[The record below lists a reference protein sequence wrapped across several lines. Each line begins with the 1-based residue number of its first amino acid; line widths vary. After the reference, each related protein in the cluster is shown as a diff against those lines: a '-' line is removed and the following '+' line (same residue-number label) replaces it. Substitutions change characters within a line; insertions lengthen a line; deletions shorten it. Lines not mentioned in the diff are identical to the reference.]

1 MTVGFNPVTDQF
13 PAAVLWD
20 MDGTLVDS
28 EPYWM
33 TAQTALIESYGG
45 TWTHEEALDLV
56 GSGLW
61 RTARTMQAKG
71 VEMGEDAIVS
81 LLSERVMEQISVA
94 VPWRPG
100 ARELL
105 LELREAGI
113 RTALVTMSIRR
124 MAEHVRSFIPFDGFD
139 LVVSGDDVVN
149 AKPHPEAYLTA
160 AAHFGAAP
168 HDCVAIEDSVAGTA
182 SAVAAGVVTIGVP
195 HYLAL
200 DASGADVLWPTL
212 AGRHLGDLVRV
223 LSDSRMPVSPSSE
236 SPLS

>member
-1 MTVGFNPVTDQF
+1 MTEQK

-20 MDGTLVDS
+20 MDGTLVDT

-45 TWTHEEALDLV
+45 SWTHEEALDLV

-61 RTARTMQAKG
+61 RTARAMQAKG
-71 VEMGEDAIVS
+71 VEMGEDAIVT
-81 LLSERVMEQISVA
+81 LLSEQVMEQITVA

-100 ARELL
+100 AKELL
-105 LELREAGI
+105 SDLRQSGI
-113 RTALVTMSIRR
+113 PTALVTMSIGV

-139 LVVSGDDVVN
+139 LVISGDDVTHP
-149 AKPHPEAYLTA
+149 KPHPEAYLAA

-168 HDCVAIEDSVAGTA
+168 ADCVAIEDSVAGTA

-195 HYLAL
+195 HYLSL
-200 DASGADVLWPTL
+200 DGSGATVLWPTL
-212 AGRHLGDLVRV
+212 EGRRTADVVRV
-223 LSDSRMPVSPSSE
+223 LTESRTPAS
-236 SPLS
+236 

>member
-1 MTVGFNPVTDQF
+1 MTEQN

-20 MDGTLVDS
+20 MDGTLVDT

-33 TAQTALIESYGG
+33 TAQTSLIESYGG

-71 VEMGEDAIVS
+71 VDMGEDAIVS

-100 ARELL
+100 AKELL
-105 LELREAGI
+105 FDLRRAGVP
-113 RTALVTMSIRR
+113 TALVTMSIRR
-124 MAEHVRSFIPFDGFD
+124 MAEHVRSFIPFDAFD
-139 LVVSGDDVVN
+139 LVVSGDDVAN

-168 HDCVAIEDSVAGTA
+168 ADCIAIEDSLAGTA

-195 HYLAL
+195 HYLSL
-200 DASGADVLWPTL
+200 ENSGAHVLWPTL
-212 AGRHLGDLVRV
+212 DGRSSADLVRV
-223 LSDSRMPVSPSSE
+223 LTDSRSAAR
-236 SPLS
+236 